1 MVVGVKSKEIRVE
14 FEVVEIEA
22 GLEEVEVERER
33 EREKEERDWLGSMAI
48 FLYKLLKNEML
59 F

>member
-1 MVVGVKSKEIRVE
+1 MVVGIEVKGIRVE
-14 FEVVEIEA
+14 FEVIEIEA

-33 EREKEERDWLGSMAI
+33 EKQERDWLGSMAI